1 MSLVFES
8 NFLNAHKCSAMMVY
22 SCFKVCYAC
31 TCQIPR
37 AHGLMFGIC
46 MGFSITCVFPEV
58 QLESILGA
66 DGHELDCG
74 QGDVQIMAGTFGDI
88 WCKCNSIGLA

>member
-1 MSLVFES
+1 
-8 NFLNAHKCSAMMVY
+8 
-22 SCFKVCYAC
+22 
-31 TCQIPR
+31 
-37 AHGLMFGIC
+37 

-74 QGDVQIMAGTFGDI
+74 QGDVQIMAGRFGDV
-88 WCKCNSIGLA
+88 WCKCVWLN